1 MGYREMLSSRLSRML
16 GRNVRLIFVF
26 TGQCPTADR
35 FFILRSYCNMFANE
49 TKSSYTE
56 LSANESRILV
66 LHSGQVE
73 DPIQCHLEHF
83 SLDDPP
89 YYEAV
94 SYTWGLDR
102 GENKTPLNN
111 SNTYVLPSEDDL
123 DIDPNSTTP
132 YPFPY
137 DPNYGD
143 GEYVTWDSGI
153 GKYGQL
159 QHSSRLANDSSLPIN
174 NPFNFTRDSS
184 TSVYDDFSPISYET
198 LASSKKGKSHRTWY
212 YNQLLEDFALNRRIR
227 PTRSPARKPTLDG
240 SVIDPS
246 MLRGSITLGESIFV
260 VRKNFE
266 LALHHLRQKDRDR
279 KLWVDAVCIDQRNEK
294 ERGHQVARMSKIFQ
308 CAKTVCVWL
317 GPAAEHSDDA
327 VEFVKRLWHMKKSMA
342 GARTTADCEWRLFK
356 ETFLSYGY
364 PWDHEFT
371 QLRAL
376 GFLMKRAW
384 FYRRWVVQEV
394 AFAADIVVQCGHAVV
409 GWKEF
414 TFAISFL
421 HAHHEKL
428 IQVLRMYNMWEFRY
442 LVPNEQGTV
451 PDIQAEAAARFLFV
465 TKDILRKDELN
476 RFTSLVDIEALVV
489 KFSDLQ
495 VSDGRDSVYALLSLA
510 NDTDGSDQLSPDYA
524 KSSTEVCVDFVRHVL
539 HSRKSLDIICRHW
552 APLPKDIKL
561 PSWIMSIKP
570 ARDSDVSLQ
579 HSSRAGES
587 FIEHSGS
594 WYRAS
599 NQKPA
604 YAQVISHSPSTH
616 ILQAKGCVTGTISI
630 GSEDCAVDGVIPL
643 HWRCVLDGL
652 KYSDSYS
659 RFSDFWHVF
668 VGGRTVDGQC
678 PPSTFGSICRYLFQ
692 QHYTGLINVPKILEF
707 FQGKSSEL
715 LSMPKGLLADITQYE
730 DAFDFFQR
738 LQACCCGRRLV
749 ATSDRMGLVPSS
761 AKRGDLVC
769 VLLGCNVPVILRRMD
784 NSKEEYLFIGEAYF
798 QGIMDGEALEQVDAG
813 KLSLRDF
820 VLV

>member
-1 MGYREMLSSRLSRML
+1 
-16 GRNVRLIFVF
+16 
-26 TGQCPTADR
+26 
-35 FFILRSYCNMFANE
+35 MFANKTE
-49 TKSSYTE
+49 SSYTE

-66 LHSGQVE
+66 LHSGQDG
-73 DPIQCHLEHF
+73 DPIQCHLENF

-89 YYEAV
+89 HYEAV

-102 GENKTPLNN
+102 GENKTLLNN
-111 SNTYVLPSEDDL
+111 SNAYVLPSEDDL
-123 DIDPNSTTP
+123 DIGPNSTTP

-137 DPNYGD
+137 DPEY
-143 GEYVTWDSGI
+143 GEYMAGDSREVERH
-153 GKYGQL
+153 GQL
-159 QHSSRLANDSSLPIN
+159 QHSSRLANDSSVPIN
-174 NPFNFTRDSS
+174 DPFKFTIVSS
-184 TSVYDDFSPISYET
+184 TSIYDDLWPSYAVEVPYKA
-198 LASSKKGKSHRTWY
+198 LASSKKGWLYRVGNYHWF
-212 YNQLLEDFALNRRIR
+212 LEDFALNRRIR
-227 PTRSPARKPTLDG
+227 STRSLARKPTLDG
-240 SVIDPS
+240 SVNDPS
-246 MLRGSITLGESIFV
+246 TLRGFIALRESKFLVGE
-260 VRKNFE
+260 NLE

-279 KLWVDAVCIDQRNEK
+279 KLWVDAVCINQRNEK

-327 VEFVKRLWHMKKSMA
+327 VEFVKCLWHMKKSM
-342 GARTTADCEWRLFK
+342 TDTADCEWRLFK
-356 ETFLSYGY
+356 ENFLGYGY
-364 PWDHEFT
+364 PQAQEFM

-394 AFAADIVVQCGHAVV
+394 AFAADIVVQCGHAVI

-428 IQVLRMYNMWEFRY
+428 IHILRMYNMWEFQY
-442 LVPNEQGTV
+442 LVPNKQETV

-465 TKDILRKDELN
+465 TKDVLRKDGLN

-489 KFSDLQ
+489 RLSDLQ

-510 NDTDGSDQLSPDYA
+510 NDTEESDQLSPDYA
-524 KSSTEVCVDFVRHVL
+524 KSSTEVCIDFVRHVL
-539 HSRKSLDIICRHW
+539 RSRKSLDILCHHW
-552 APLPKDIKL
+552 APLAKDIKL
-561 PSWIMSIKP
+561 PSWIMSSKL
-570 ARDSDVSLQ
+570 ARDSDVLLQ

-594 WYRAS
+594 WYKAS

-604 YAQVISHSPSTH
+604 CAKVISLSPSTH
-616 ILQAKGCVTGTISI
+616 ILQAKGCVTGTISAA
-630 GSEDCAVDGVIPL
+630 SKNCAVDGIIP
-643 HWRCVLDGL
+643 WPWQFVLDCPE
-652 KYSDSYS
+652 YSDSYS
-659 RFSDFWHVF
+659 QFSDFWHVL

-678 PPSTFGSICRYLFQ
+678 PPSTFGSICRCLFQ
-692 QHYTGLINVPKILEF
+692 QRSTGLINVPEILEF
-707 FQGKSSEL
+707 FQGISSEL
-715 LSMPKGLLADITQYE
+715 LSMPKELLADITQYE

-749 ATSDRMGLVPSS
+749 AASDNRMGLAPSK
-761 AKRGDLVC
+761 ADIGDLVC
-769 VLLGCNVPVILRRMD
+769 VLLGCDVPVILRRMD
-784 NSKEEYLFIGEAYF
+784 DSKEEYLFIGEAYF

-813 KLSLRDF
+813 KLSLREF
-820 VLV
+820 ILV

>member
-1 MGYREMLSSRLSRML
+1 
-16 GRNVRLIFVF
+16 
-26 TGQCPTADR
+26 
-35 FFILRSYCNMFANE
+35 MFANKTE
-49 TKSSYTE
+49 SSYTE

-66 LHSGQVE
+66 LHSGQGG
-73 DPIQCHLEHF
+73 DPIQCHLENF

-89 YYEAV
+89 HYEAV

-102 GENKTPLNN
+102 GENKTLLNN
-111 SNTYVLPSEDDL
+111 SNTYVLPLDDDL
-123 DIDPNSTTP
+123 DIGPNSTTP

-137 DPNYGD
+137 DPEYGK
-143 GEYVTWDSGI
+143 YVTIYDH
-153 GKYGQL
+153 L
-159 QHSSRLANDSSLPIN
+159 LPTN
-174 NPFNFTRDSS
+174 VAGVPYR
-184 TSVYDDFSPISYET
+184 T
-198 LASSKKGKSHRTWY
+198 LASSKKGKLYRVGNYHWF
-212 YNQLLEDFALNRRIR
+212 LEDFALNRRIR
-227 PTRSPARKPTLDG
+227 STRSLARKPTLNG
-240 SVIDPS
+240 SVNDPS
-246 MLRGSITLGESIFV
+246 TLRGFVTLGESKFV
-260 VRKNFE
+260 VRENLE

-279 KLWVDAVCIDQRNEK
+279 KLWIDAVCIDQRNKK
-294 ERGHQVARMSKIFQ
+294 ERGHQAARMSKIFQ
-308 CAKTVCVWL
+308 YAKTVCVWL

-327 VEFVKRLWHMKKSMA
+327 VEFVKRLWHLKKSMTD
-342 GARTTADCEWRLFK
+342 ARTTADCEWRLFK

-364 PWDHEFT
+364 PQAQEFT

-394 AFAADIVVQCGHAVV
+394 AFAVDIVVQCGHAVV

-428 IQVLRMYNMWEFRY
+428 IHLLRMYNMWEFQY
-442 LVPNEQGTV
+442 LAPNEQGMV

-465 TKDILRKDELN
+465 TKDLLRKDGLN

-510 NDTDGSDQLSPDYA
+510 NDTKESNQLSPDYA

-539 HSRKSLDIICRHW
+539 RSRKSLDILCHHW
-552 APLPKDIKL
+552 APLAKDIKL
-561 PSWIMSIKP
+561 PSWIMSSKP
-570 ARDSDVSLQ
+570 ACDSDVLLQ

-594 WYRAS
+594 WYKAS
-599 NQKPA
+599 NHKPA
-604 YAQVISHSPSTH
+604 CAKVISLTPFTH
-616 ILQAKGCVTGTISI
+616 ILQAKGCVTGTISTA
-630 GSEDCAVDGVIPL
+630 SEDCAVDGIIPWP
-643 HWRCVLDGL
+643 WRLVLGSL
-652 KYSDSYS
+652 EYSDSYS
-659 RFSDFWHVF
+659 QFSDFWHVL
-668 VGGRTVDGQC
+668 VGGRTVDGQW
-678 PPSTFGSICRYLFQ
+678 PPSTFGSICRCLFQ
-692 QHYTGLINVPKILEF
+692 QHYTGLINVPEILEF
-707 FQGKSSEL
+707 FQGTSSEL
-715 LSMPKGLLADITQYE
+715 LSMPKGLLADITQCE

-749 ATSDRMGLVPSS
+749 ATSDRIGLVPSN

-784 NSKEEYLFIGEAYF
+784 DSKEEYLFIGEAYF